1 MAESYGK
8 YMFNFLRNC
17 QAVLQG
23 NHFAFPSAV
32 YELQILHVMPRL
44 RIVSLNFSHSSAY
57 AGVAHWSLNCI
68 SLLINVVEH
77 YLCVYLSPAHLPW

>member
-8 YMFNFLRNC
+8 YMFNFLRNS

-32 YELQILHVMPRL
+32 YE
-44 RIVSLNFSHSSAY
+44 F
-57 AGVAHWSLNCI
+57 
-68 SLLINVVEH
+68 
-77 YLCVYLSPAHLPW
+77 